1 MPLGQLLINHIR
13 KVWHHFHRK
22 YKKLSTKLI
31 ILSFSRKIFLKIVPK
46 PMHLGH
52 SLTFAFIIL
61 FQSNAT
67 STIFSQKILSSK
79 LLLVFNWDN
88 HFKLHIKKKTKKQQK
103 KIMIKFDQTKKISL
117 GTQQNVTIFL
127 QYLYFQPL

>member
-1 MPLGQLLINHIR
+1 
-13 KVWHHFHRK
+13 
-22 YKKLSTKLI
+22 
-31 ILSFSRKIFLKIVPK
+31 
-46 PMHLGH
+46 MHLGH

-127 QYLYFQPL
+127 QYLYFQPW

>member
-1 MPLGQLLINHIR
+1 
-13 KVWHHFHRK
+13 
-22 YKKLSTKLI
+22 
-31 ILSFSRKIFLKIVPK
+31 
-46 PMHLGH
+46 MHLGH

-88 HFKLHIKKKTKKQQK
+88 HFKLHIKKKNKKTTEK
-103 KIMIKFDQTKKISL
+103 NYDQI
-117 GTQQNVTIFL
+117 
-127 QYLYFQPL
+127 